1 MASDVTDSM
10 APEVVAAV
18 REGEYGAKVGTIEPG
33 GAEFIPLSER
43 HGKPIG
49 LFATW
54 MSPNLEFATIFLGVI
69 SVWYF
74 QLTVFQA
81 ALAALVGTG
90 LGALFH
96 GILSARGP
104 KAGVPQMVISRISF
118 GYVGNIL
125 PAGLNAIIAGVGW
138 FAVNSVSGGFA
149 LATLTGMSAKLSLLI
164 VVIIEIL
171 VAFFGHNLLQMWER
185 VAFPILAVIFIIG
198 SIVAVGHADTG
209 AATGGGGI
217 GGFLIVVGATFG
229 YAAGWNPFA
238 SDYTRYL
245 PDTVSKRATGLWAG
259 LGVLVSCFLLE
270 VVGALAAT
278 YMSIDGP
285 SPTTEFTKV
294 MPTAVADLV
303 LIGIVLGS
311 ISANAIN
318 LYSGAMSFL
327 AMGFNVELKAR
338 RVIAVVI
345 FGILGSLLAFYG
357 LDHVSD
363 FENFL
368 LVIAYW
374 VGPWLGVFL
383 ADQFLRRRHHV
394 DGFMFDTKHSPASGF
409 LAMIIGMFVSIW
421 LFSNQV
427 FYVGLVPAAN
437 ASFGDIAFEVGF
449 VLSAVL
455 YFIFFRLTKE
465 TSDELLKIP
474 TT

>member
-1 MASDVTDSM
+1 
-10 APEVVAAV
+10 
-18 REGEYGAKVGTIEPG
+18 
-33 GAEFIPLSER
+33 
-43 HGKPIG
+43 
-49 LFATW
+49 
-54 MSPNLEFATIFLGVI
+54 
-69 SVWYF
+69 
-74 QLTVFQA
+74 
-81 ALAALVGTG
+81 
-90 LGALFH
+90 
-96 GILSARGP
+96 
-104 KAGVPQMVISRISF
+104 
-118 GYVGNIL
+118 
-125 PAGLNAIIAGVGW
+125 
-138 FAVNSVSGGFA
+138 VSGGFA
-149 LATLTGMSAKLSLLI
+149 LATLTGMSPKLALLI

-171 VAFFGHNLLQMWER
+171 VAFFGHNLLQRWER

-198 SIVAVGHADTG
+198 SIVAVGHADTSV
-209 AATGGGGI
+209 ATGGGGI

-259 LGVLVSCFLLE
+259 LGVFVSCFLLE

-285 SPTTEFTKV
+285 SPTTEFTRV
-294 MPTAVADLV
+294 MPTVVADLV

-427 FYVGLVPAAN
+427 YYVGLVPAAN

-449 VLSAVL
+449 VVSAVL
-455 YFIFFRLTKE
+455 YFIFFRLTRE